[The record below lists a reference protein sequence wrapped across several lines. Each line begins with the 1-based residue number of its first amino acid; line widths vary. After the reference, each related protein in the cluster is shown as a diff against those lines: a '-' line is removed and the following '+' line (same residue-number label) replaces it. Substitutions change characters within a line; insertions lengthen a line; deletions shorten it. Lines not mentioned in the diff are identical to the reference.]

1 MVYSQYVSK
10 QFANYEAQLGP
21 RMEGFRNAVRIQ
33 IEALFNEYAYWTPN
47 VTVFRCGGGGT
58 RHDPRIP
65 CTDSRYCFPVKR
77 GTYIAELCINMR
89 TYKRARRFFD
99 RSKGTKV
106 QRARRLF
113 WLRVSL
119 PAADPLCTIAHCIVL
134 FYGSARCC
142 GHGIADPWLDTPSPR
157 CCILFGINLT
167 GIMKFGV

>member
-1 MVYSQYVSK
+1 MKRSLDLEWKDSGTQFEYKWKYYST
-10 QFANYEAQLGP
+10 NT
-21 RMEGFRNAVRIQ
+21 RIEHQ
-33 IEALFNEYAYWTPN
+33 MSRYS
-47 VTVFRCGGGGT
+47 RGGGGA

-77 GTYIAELCINMR
+77 GTYIAEQCINMR
-89 TYKRARRFFD
+89 TYKRVRRFFD

-134 FYGSARCC
+134 FYGTASCC

>member
-1 MVYSQYVSK
+1 MKRSLDLEWKDSGTRFEYKWKRYST
-10 QFANYEAQLGP
+10 NT
-21 RMEGFRNAVRIQ
+21 RIEHQ
-33 IEALFNEYAYWTPN
+33 MSRYS
-47 VTVFRCGGGGT
+47 RGGT
-58 RHDPRIP
+58 CHDPRIP

-77 GTYIAELCINMR
+77 RTCIVERCINMR

-134 FYGSARCC
+134 FYGTARCC